1 MASPIAY
8 GKGTKRNK
16 QIGEYGLKRSGG
28 AGKGPVIKDSFGDGW
43 QNNVLER
50 LEKRCLPCSKCGVSK
65 PEGPCGNEACGYI
78 PEGNRGW

>member
-43 QNNVLER
+43 LKNTEDR
-50 LEKRCLPCSKCGVSK
+50 LDARQLPCSACKFDKPSGKCPR
-65 PEGPCGNEACGYI
+65 PECGHE